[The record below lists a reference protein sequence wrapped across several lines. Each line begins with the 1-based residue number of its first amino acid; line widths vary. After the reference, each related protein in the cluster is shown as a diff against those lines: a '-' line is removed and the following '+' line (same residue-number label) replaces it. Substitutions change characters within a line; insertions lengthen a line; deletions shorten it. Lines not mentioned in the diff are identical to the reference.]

1 MPKLTMFNDFLTLRF
16 SEERIMMGS
25 SEEDLH
31 DKKFKLLDDK
41 KFAAITE
48 IKYAIDILTFE
59 DTSSI
64 QWCYDNF
71 TYFNCR
77 NITF

>member
-1 MPKLTMFNDFLTLRF
+1 
-16 SEERIMMGS
+16 MMGS

-41 KFAAITE
+41 QFATITA

-64 QWCYDNF
+64 QWRYDNF

-77 NITF
+77 NINF